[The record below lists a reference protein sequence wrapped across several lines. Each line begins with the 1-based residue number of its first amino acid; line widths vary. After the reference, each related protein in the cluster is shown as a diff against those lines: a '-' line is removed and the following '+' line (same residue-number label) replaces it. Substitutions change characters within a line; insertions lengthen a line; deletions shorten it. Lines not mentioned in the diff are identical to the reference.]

1 MLTGKNVIITGCS
14 RGIGKAMVEQFAAQN
29 AHVLACCRSYSE
41 SFEEYI
47 KKICE
52 KYAVEI
58 TPLYFDIT
66 DVNSVKEIIQSL
78 IKEHMSIDVLV
89 NNAGIAKEN
98 LLFSMTK
105 METIRD
111 VFEVNFFAQTNL
123 LQYVSRIM
131 MRQKQGSIINLS
143 SIAAI
148 DGEPAQYEYA
158 ASKAAIIG
166 ATKSLAIELGKY
178 GIRVNAIAPGLIETD
193 MLAHMESTLLDK
205 MKEKIIMGRVGQ
217 PKEIAN
223 TAVFLAS
230 DMSSY
235 ITGQVIRVD
244 GGVCGNARRI
254 AYEIN
259 ECRKGNAD

>member
-14 RGIGKAMVEQFAAQN
+14 RGIGKSMVEQFAAQN
-29 AHVLACCRSYSE
+29 AYVLACCRTYSE

-47 KKICE
+47 KEIRE

-66 DVNSVKEIIQSL
+66 DANSVKEMIQS
-78 IKEHMSIDVLV
+78 IMKAHISIDVLV
-89 NNAGIAKEN
+89 NNAGIVKEN
-98 LLFSMTK
+98 SLFTMTK

-111 VFEVNFFAQTNL
+111 VFEVNFFAQTIL
-123 LQYVSRIM
+123 LQYVSRMM
-131 MRQKQGSIINLS
+131 MRQKCGSIINLS

-148 DGEPAQYEYA
+148 DGEPAQYEYT

-166 ATKSLAIELGKY
+166 ATKSLAIKLGKY

-193 MLAHMESTLLDK
+193 MLGHMESEFLGK
-205 MKEKIIMGRVGQ
+205 MKEKIIMERLGQ

-230 DMSSY
+230 NMSSY
-235 ITGQVIRVD
+235 ITGQVLRVD
-244 GGVCGNARRI
+244 GGMW
-254 AYEIN
+254 
-259 ECRKGNAD
+259 